1 MYIKRLESWDEKK
14 WKKYFLQF
22 PKIKTDQEKQEIK
35 QALTLSS
42 KEAVESFF
50 PLFRKYGIINGIWP
64 GYMGAFFR
72 GIISQVFKWVR
83 YEWHDIEFGIF
94 GSEYDFHHA
103 NYGLLKYSLETIAR
117 NFRTIM
123 KLELNIVFKT
133 SLILLFYIYSVV
145 MYWIAGFCYIMVEL
159 FGRSAFSFE

>member
-50 PLFRKYGIINGIWP
+50 PLFRKYGIINGI
-64 GYMGAFFR
+64 
-72 GIISQVFKWVR
+72 
-83 YEWHDIEFGIF
+83 
-94 GSEYDFHHA
+94 
-103 NYGLLKYSLETIAR
+103 
-117 NFRTIM
+117 
-123 KLELNIVFKT
+123 
-133 SLILLFYIYSVV
+133 
-145 MYWIAGFCYIMVEL
+145 
-159 FGRSAFSFE
+159 